1 MKKSHVLWF
10 WMIGCTLPNPAFDI
24 TTTGSGENT
33 EDVGRTTGTSGGTSG
48 SGTSGSGTSGTAETA
63 SSSAA
68 TSFDTN
74 GTSEAVTGS
83 GFDPCQDHLVLDDG
97 PRNVKNLAVGELCDD
112 EMELR
117 WYRIMGDAGT
127 RLATMRPRTPV
138 VAASS
143 WRGRSR
149 RRCQP
154 FRGRRLQVRF
164 AGRTTAASERQ
175 FPFNSVQAASLYFFF
190 HQLKPSMHPVR
201 VGTAPKTD
209 GVTARRRLRAACGA
223 SPPAAWRTSW

>member
-127 RLATMRPRTPV
+127 RLATMRPRSPSCGGQFMAWQKSTEMH
-138 VAASS
+138 STL
-143 WRGRSR
+143 SR
-149 RRCQP
+149 RLLCI
-154 FRGRRLQVRF
+154 FSS
-164 AGRTTAASERQ
+164 T
-175 FPFNSVQAASLYFFF
+175 N
-190 HQLKPSMHPVR
+190 
-201 VGTAPKTD
+201 
-209 GVTARRRLRAACGA
+209 
-223 SPPAAWRTSW
+223 